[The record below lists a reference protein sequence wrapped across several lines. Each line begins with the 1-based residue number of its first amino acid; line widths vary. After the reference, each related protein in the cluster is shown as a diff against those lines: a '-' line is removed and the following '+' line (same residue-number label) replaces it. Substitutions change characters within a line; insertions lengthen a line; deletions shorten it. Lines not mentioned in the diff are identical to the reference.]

1 MFLVLLLRP
10 IPLDSTHCWNL
21 KYVEWNH
28 ESETFFN
35 VFKECFC
42 SITLSAC
49 IYSKTIS
56 CQDRIGESMFTKGVR
71 SSKTF
76 NTSNYSGFQMS
87 VEKTKTDTE
96 VVTRSNYN
104 RKKPH
109 DEPIRIPSK
118 LPVYVAQD
126 AGKSTCTRGDIF
138 FGFASHWWKNPR
150 ELLSQAL
157 LKRSNRAIT
166 FDLI

>member
-1 MFLVLLLRP
+1 MWPICCVFFFLVLLLRP
-10 IPLDSTHCWNL
+10 NPLDSTYCWNL
-21 KYVEWNH
+21 KCVEWNH

-35 VFKECFC
+35 TVKECFC

-56 CQDRIGESMFTKGVR
+56 CQDRIGESMFNKGVR

-109 DEPIRIPSK
+109 DGPIRIPSK
-118 LPVYVAQD
+118 LPVRCSKR
-126 AGKSTCTRGDIF
+126 GKK
-138 FGFASHWWKNPR
+138 H
-150 ELLSQAL
+150 LY
-157 LKRSNRAIT
+157 
-166 FDLI
+166 